1 MLFSNFVKLI
11 KHDAHAVA
19 VSKMLFLRGKH
30 KLTVAL
36 DKLKK
41 ESRNSLSSF
50 LSSKLKADVDLSGNK
65 ILVYDDSLSAKELKH
80 LVNKFVYHQHLNHHY
95 WVELEGDV
103 VKVHK
108 FKHAEKKEKEQAGA
122 TPSTIKHGW

>member
-1 MLFSNFVKLI
+1 MYDV
-11 KHDAHAVA
+11 VV
-19 VSKMLFLRGKH
+19 VSKMLFLRGKR

-36 DKLKK
+36 SKLEK
-41 ESRNSLSSF
+41 ESRKSLSSF
-50 LSSKLKADVDLSGNK
+50 LTSKLDADVNLSGNK

-80 LVNKFVYHQHLNHHY
+80 LVNKFVYHHHLNHHY

-103 VKVHK
+103 VKLHK
-108 FKHAEKKEKEQAGA
+108 FKRAEKKEKEQAGA

>member
-1 MLFSNFVKLI
+1 MYDV
-11 KHDAHAVA
+11 VV
-19 VSKMLFLRGKH
+19 VSKMLFLRGKR

-36 DKLKK
+36 SKLEK
-41 ESRNSLSSF
+41 ESRKSLSSF
-50 LSSKLKADVDLSGNK
+50 LTSKLDADVKVSGSK

-80 LVNKFVYHQHLNHHY
+80 LVNKFVYQQHLNRHY

-103 VKVHK
+103 VKLRK

>member
-1 MLFSNFVKLI
+1 MYDV
-11 KHDAHAVA
+11 VV
-19 VSKMLFLRGKH
+19 VSKMLFLRGKR

-36 DKLKK
+36 SKLEK
-41 ESRNSLSSF
+41 ESRKSLSSF
-50 LSSKLKADVDLSGNK
+50 LTSKLDADVNLSGNK

-80 LVNKFVYHQHLNHHY
+80 HLNHHY

-103 VKVHK
+103 VKLHK
-108 FKHAEKKEKEQAGA
+108 FKRAEKKEKEQAGA

>member
-1 MLFSNFVKLI
+1 MYDV
-11 KHDAHAVA
+11 VV
-19 VSKMLFLRGKH
+19 VSKMLFLRGKR

-36 DKLKK
+36 SKLKK
-41 ESRNSLSSF
+41 ESRKSLSSF
-50 LSSKLKADVDLSGNK
+50 LTSKLDADVKVSGNK
-65 ILVYDDSLSAKELKH
+65 ILVFDDSLSAKELKH
-80 LVNKFVYHQHLNHHY
+80 LVNKFVYHQHLNRHY

-103 VKVHK
+103 VILHK